1 MLLAA
6 LCVLLSLA
14 AAPVTGES
22 DATGG
27 ELRSVH
33 VTGHIYM
40 LNGAG
45 GNVGVSIG
53 EDGILLVDS
62 KPTPLADRL
71 RAALAGLG
79 GGKLVY
85 LLNTHFHSDHVGGN
99 PVLGTEGTII
109 AHDRVRHRLLAGPEA
124 NRRFFPPL
132 HERGLPTLTFAK
144 SLYLHL
150 NDETIRAV
158 HFPHCHTDGDI
169 AVFFTRSNVVHL
181 GDLFFNGL
189 FPFVDLDYGGDV
201 ESLTRA
207 VGEIK
212 VGLTADTKIIP
223 GHGPLAT
230 LEDLELYHRMLV
242 ETTAAVRSAM
252 EAGKSLDQIRREGL
266 PAEWEGWDW
275 PFVSTRRWIEIVYW
289 SLGRGSRVR

>member
-242 ETTAAVRSAM
+242 ETTAAVPWKPGRVLTRSDGKACPRSGK
-252 EAGKSLDQIRREGL
+252 AGTGPSSRLADGSRSFTGVWGE
-266 PAEWEGWDW
+266 
-275 PFVSTRRWIEIVYW
+275 V
-289 SLGRGSRVR
+289 RGSVER